1 MKRPTNRSI
10 RKAQQSA
17 GLDPLDKPASP
28 FERGYVAIGKFRR
41 THGVV
46 GDIVFEIYT
55 DFPERIEPGV
65 HVFVG
70 DELVD
75 KTITTVRPHQTGF
88 IVHLDGYANPEEA
101 TALTNQVAFLPI
113 DQLPPL
119 PEDEYYQHEL
129 LGLTI
134 VDVDGAE
141 LGVLEEILETGAND
155 VFLVRDKSGNE
166 LLLPDIDSVVLEIQ
180 PKQRK
185 IVVQP
190 PEWY

>member
-1 MKRPTNRSI
+1 MKRQSTGSV
-10 RKAQQSA
+10 RKSKQSA
-17 GLDPLDKPASP
+17 GLASIDKPASP

-41 THGVV
+41 SHGVQ
-46 GDIVFEIYT
+46 GDIVFEIFT
-55 DFPERIEPGV
+55 DFPERIEPGLQ
-65 HVFVG
+65 VFVG
-70 DELVD
+70 EELTA
-75 KTITTVRPHQTGF
+75 KTVTTLRPHQNGL
-88 IVHLDGYANPEEA
+88 ILHLDGYTNPEEA
-101 TALTNQVAFLPI
+101 AALTNMVVFLPI

-119 PEDEYYQHEL
+119 PDDEFYHHEL
-129 LGLTI
+129 LGLTV

-155 VFLVRDKSGNE
+155 VFLIRDRFGKE
-166 LLLPDIDSVVLEIQ
+166 LLLPDIDSVVLKIQ